1 MSSPTNAGD
10 VGLIPDPGIKIP
22 HTSGAKKQTKQTRS
36 NVETNSIKS

>member
-22 HTSGAKKQTKQTRS
+22 HTSGAKKQTNKPEAMLQQ
-36 NVETNSIKS
+36 IQ